1 MQTQDTT
8 HSEKMLHQRHKR
20 HIPELP
26 ESFIQRDKDSFYVLE
41 DISAQEIIL
50 AAQSIV
56 KHQLTYFPIVMS
68 NPKLVKT
75 LALLELANANSEVFC
90 VLFLN
95 NQRCLIL
102 FERMFKG
109 TVNQVEVYPR
119 EIVKRALE
127 LNAVAVILLH
137 NHPTGDCRPS
147 QVDELLTQQVKLAF
161 DILHINVLDHLIVG
175 GSEVFSFSENGKL

>member
-1 MQTQDTT
+1 MQAQDTT
-8 HSEKMLHQRHKR
+8 HSETMVHQH

-41 DISAQEIIL
+41 DVSAQEIIL

-75 LALLELANANSEVFC
+75 LATLELANSNSEVFC

-95 NQRCLIL
+95 NQLCLIL
-102 FERMFKG
+102 FERLFKG

-119 EIVKRALE
+119 EIVRRALE
-127 LNAVAVILLH
+127 LNAVAVILVH

-147 QVDELLTQQVKLAF
+147 QGDELLTKQVKLAF

-175 GSEVFSFSENGKL
+175 GSEVFSFAENGKL